1 MLCFLKFCKM
11 HLNVF
16 IIETVSEA
24 KSSPLHFWRWWLA
37 LLYVHTYYIFT
48 YITYI
53 NQDRIYVL
61 LVIILLIF
69 FVRIQKAAIT
79 ESTFRVLWTRFLY
92 FIYSEIVIS
101 LFTIIDVVDQFF
113 FRRNEFRKMA
123 GDNIDISRGDY
134 LDRMRKILIRMKI
147 K

>member
-1 MLCFLKFCKM
+1 MQKLCFLKLFKM

-16 IIETVSEA
+16 IIETASKNKVFTL
-24 KSSPLHFWRWWLA
+24 PFLMRVTGITVCVYI
-37 LLYVHTYYIFT
+37 LYIHIFM
-48 YITYI
+48 YI

-69 FVRIQKAAIT
+69 FVRIWKTAIT

-101 LFTIIDVVDQFF
+101 LFIDAMDQFL

-123 GDNIDISRGDY
+123 GDNMKASRGNY
-134 LDRMRKILIRMKI
+134 LDRMRKVLIKMKI

>member
-16 IIETVSEA
+16 IIETASKA
-24 KSSPLHFWRWWLA
+24 KSSPFHFFWGWLA

-69 FVRIQKAAIT
+69 LVRVQKAAIT

-101 LFTIIDVVDQFF
+101 LFTIIDVVDQFL

-123 GDNIDISRGDY
+123 GNNIDISRGDY